1 MVVLHADLLTEQI
14 LAVTQQPHVGPAF
27 VQLEPAFLDS
37 APDAGAELRAASVER
52 VEEGIV
58 DLLDVDPAV
67 LYRLDAR
74 SQLNELASGDFR
86 IGEGAFGDE
95 FHCWN
100 RDGHDVAEDEE
111 GMELSSMRQVQ
122 EEAARSLADMIRGA
136 SADMWAL
143 RLFLQN
149 KGLPIVRSEFA
160 RS

>member
-1 MVVLHADLLTEQI
+1 MIHICVSEGKPDAPCFALSRDLSLRVTRGVVVLHADLLTEQI

-37 APDAGAELRAASVER
+37 APDAGAELRAASLER

-100 RDGHDVAEDEE
+100 RDGHDVAEDE
-111 GMELSSMRQVQ
+111 G
-122 EEAARSLADMIRGA
+122 RSRRCRGRRRNGT
-136 SADMWAL
+136 L
-143 RLFLQN
+143 
-149 KGLPIVRSEFA
+149 
-160 RS
+160 

>member
-1 MVVLHADLLTEQI
+1 
-14 LAVTQQPHVGPAF
+14 VTSF
-27 VQLEPAFLDS
+27 I
-37 APDAGAELRAASVER
+37 AGIATVTTLPRTK
-52 VEEGIV
+52 
-58 DLLDVDPAV
+58 
-67 LYRLDAR
+67 
-74 SQLNELASGDFR
+74 
-86 IGEGAFGDE
+86 
-95 FHCWN
+95 
-100 RDGHDVAEDEE
+100 DGHDVAEDEE